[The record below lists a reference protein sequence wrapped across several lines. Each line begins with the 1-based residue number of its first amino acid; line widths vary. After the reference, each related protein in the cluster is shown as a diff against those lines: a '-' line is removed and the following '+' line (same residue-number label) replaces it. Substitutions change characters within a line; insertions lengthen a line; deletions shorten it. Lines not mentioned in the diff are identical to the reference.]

1 MHNAGMRCAIGKG
14 THLIWGPGQR
24 KVAHPGPVRAECI
37 ATTEQEEKSM
47 SRIGTVRT
55 LTLSAILAGG
65 LAAGGAGLALAQNDT
80 QMPDVSHPSHIHAGT
95 CADLDPNPAQPLN
108 NVEPRL
114 NEDDNP
120 DDDDN
125 PNEPMGVLTA
135 PRVLYAET
143 DVEMSLDDLL
153 ATSYSINI
161 HESDENIQNYIA
173 CGEIGGVVVDDQLAV
188 SLSPLNDSGYSGI
201 AILEKDDDKTTVKV
215 YLAEPREEVP
225 AATPVS

>member
-1 MHNAGMRCAIGKG
+1 
-14 THLIWGPGQR
+14 
-24 KVAHPGPVRAECI
+24 
-37 ATTEQEEKSM
+37 M
-47 SRIGTVRT
+47 SRIGTLRT

-65 LAAGGAGLALAQNDT
+65 IAAGGTSLALAQDDEAT
-80 QMPDVSHPSHIHAGT
+80 PDVSHPSHIHAGT

-125 PNEPMGVLTA
+125 PNEPLGVLTA

-143 DVEMSLDDLL
+143 DVEMSMDDLL

-173 CGEIGGVVVDDQLAV
+173 CGEIGGVVVDDKLAV
-188 SLSPLNDSGYSGI
+188 GLRPQNDSGYTGI
-201 AILEKDDDKTTVKV
+201 AILEKDGDKTNVKV
-215 YLAEPREEVP
+215 YLAEPSKEEP